1 MEVDVAQ
8 LGAPDPTRSGPKSF
22 NDVAAIMG
30 DDERTDHIPGCL
42 DLWEEAC
49 RTRGK
54 AATKAKAEAVEIFVQ
69 ADEAKVSLRNF
80 GIRIDVEYYYEMR

>member
-8 LGAPDPTRSGPKSF
+8 PGAPYPTRSGPKSF
-22 NDVAAIMG
+22 NDIAALRG
-30 DDERTDHIPGCL
+30 DEKSTDHIPGCL

-54 AATKAKAEAVEIFVQ
+54 AATGAKAQVVEIFVQ
-69 ADEAKVSLRNF
+69 ADEAKVSFLDF
-80 GIRIDVEYYYEMR
+80 GIRIGVEHYNEIP